1 MLFSEYYA
9 SKNVTTDF
17 ESYAKQ
23 YWGTL
28 RTYLLID
35 IIFFSIMYS

>member
-1 MLFSEYYA
+1 MVFEYYA
-9 SKNVTTDF
+9 SKNVTTSF
-17 ESYAKQ
+17 EGYAVQ

-35 IIFFSIMYS
+35 IIF